1 MVSKFCRTSG
11 LAGLFVL
18 AVCCAS
24 IAGDASASGA
34 DFKGKTVEMK
44 DKGEFVVLLSFSA
57 GKEVTATTKGTKET
71 DVHLF
76 VHDDSK
82 KEIGKD
88 VSPGPNCE
96 VKFIPAGPGTYSF
109 LVKNS
114 GGANA
119 VTFEVK
125 VAK

>member
-1 MVSKFCRTSG
+1 MISKCWRMSG
-11 LAGLFVL
+11 LASLFLL
-18 AVCCAS
+18 AAYCAS
-24 IAGDASASGA
+24 TAGEAPTSGA

-44 DKGEFVVLLSFSA
+44 DKGEFAVLLSFSA
-57 GKEVTATTKGTKET
+57 NKEVTATTKGTKET

-76 VHDDSK
+76 VYDESK

-96 VKFIPAGPGTYSF
+96 VKFTPAKAETYKF

-114 GGANA
+114 AGVNS